1 MGILKKIPLV
11 VLFCLMLGIGL
22 TGCHRSRNPE
32 PTSLRVVTEI
42 TVTYDY
48 GSVHALR
55 SYTHEEKMRQILNY
69 LRQIDPY
76 GDPAENPETADGS
89 DYRITCHYS
98 DGSQKCY
105 RQKGDRYFQGA
116 DGIWRNIDPK
126 RAMHLGFILGKMRS
140 DPHS

>member
-1 MGILKKIPLV
+1 MGVFKKMSIIILSV
-11 VLFCLMLGIGL
+11 VMLSVGL
-22 TGCHRSRNPE
+22 TGCRRTQNPE

-48 GSVHALR
+48 GSVHARR
-55 SYTHEEKMRQILNY
+55 SYTHQEKMRHILNY

-76 GDPAENPETADGS
+76 GEPAENPETADGS

-116 DGIWRNIDPK
+116 DGIWRSIDPK
-126 RAMHLGFILGKMRS
+126 KAMHLGFILGKMKS
-140 DPHS
+140 DPHI

>member
-1 MGILKKIPLV
+1 MGVFKKMLIIALSV
-11 VLFCLMLGIGL
+11 LMLSVDL
-22 TGCHRSRNPE
+22 TGCRRTQNTE
-32 PTSLRVVTEI
+32 PTALRVVTEI

-48 GSVHALR
+48 GAIHASR
-55 SYTHEEKMRQILNY
+55 NYTHQEKMRYILNY

-105 RQKGDRYFQGA
+105 RQKGDRYFQGT
-116 DGIWRNIDPK
+116 DGIWRSIDPK
-126 RAMHLGFILGKMRS
+126 RAIYLGFILGKMKS
-140 DPHS
+140 DPHI